1 MKTVGEMKC
10 FSYSFTYLLVFVIK
24 IRFPS
29 TGYRLPLKVKHNKI
43 FSSTGKKKGTKGKS
57 QSQSLCL
64 IPTLLC
70 TCLQSTN
77 QVRVPLKNK
86 DIIKDFQF

>member
-24 IRFPS
+24 IRFPP

-43 FSSTGKKKGTKGKS
+43 FSGTGTKKGPKGTYEFF
-57 QSQSLCL
+57 LAG
-64 IPTLLC
+64 
-70 TCLQSTN
+70 
-77 QVRVPLKNK
+77 R
-86 DIIKDFQF
+86 F